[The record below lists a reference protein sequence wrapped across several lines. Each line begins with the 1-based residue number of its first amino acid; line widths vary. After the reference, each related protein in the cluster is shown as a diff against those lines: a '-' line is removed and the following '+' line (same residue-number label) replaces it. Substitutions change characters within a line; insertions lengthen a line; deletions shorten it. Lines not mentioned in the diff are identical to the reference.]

1 MKYIIEHLMDETVNL
16 YTKKDIQ
23 MKSMIKFI
31 EKSQLKILSYSFS

>member
-1 MKYIIEHLMDETVNL
+1 MDETVNL